1 MRKVL
6 AALGRNLAAGLRLA
20 LFMPVERAVFRISP
34 AQFVLLAVVSAAI
47 DVDADWVRAAHE
59 ARFSILGLHS
69 ELYAL
74 GLLVLTSAVLAGLRR
89 DAGLL
94 LAIPTVVLAAFPA
107 LQVASV
113 VPDLPNADPVMSDA
127 TREFLVAAFRVW
139 GAVLCMRAVYVC
151 VDPQRTHRRAW
162 ALSGGMLLAA
172 PLWFSYLPGLPDLL
186 GPLDPWWRESEV
198 PAGSEGSVNPASE
211 AALAAQQFLLDRAL
225 DDLEDERPGITDLY
239 FIGFAPD
246 ARRSGFA
253 ADVLRA
259 QNVMDGRWDT
269 RGRSIVLVNSPLTV
283 AQQPYATVTNLRE
296 TLLEIGDIIDPDDD
310 VVVVYL
316 AGTSGRDHALA
327 AVNPP
332 LDLVPLTPAGLRRLF
347 DAAGIRW
354 RIVVIS
360 TCNAG
365 AWIDAL
371 KDADT
376 EIIASSAA
384 DVESSGCDG
393 GNLPTAFG
401 EAFFGNAMA
410 HSDDL
415 GHAFDVARERLAARG
430 AAAPVM
436 WAGPEIA
443 EHLTTL
449 RRGER
454 GSRIVTGSALP
465 VRYR

>member
-1 MRKVL
+1 MRKVF

-20 LFMPVERAVFRISP
+20 FFMPVERAAFRISP
-34 AQFVLLAVVSAAI
+34 AQFVILAVVSAAI

-74 GLLVLTSAVLAGLRR
+74 GLLVLTSAVLAVLRR

-94 LAIPTVVLAAFPA
+94 LALPTVVLASFPA
-107 LQVASV
+107 LQIASV
-113 VPDLPNADPVMSDA
+113 IPDLPNADPAISDA
-127 TREFLVAAFRVW
+127 TREFLVAAFRAW
-139 GAVLCMRAVYVC
+139 AAVLCMRAVYVC
-151 VDPQRTHRRAW
+151 VDPQRTRRRAW
-162 ALSGGMLLAA
+162 AIGGGLLLAA
-172 PLWFSYLPGLPDLL
+172 PLWFPYLL
-186 GPLDPWWRESEV
+186 GPVDPWWRETDV
-198 PAGSEGSVNPASE
+198 PAGSAGAVNPASE
-211 AALAAQQFLLDRAL
+211 PALAAQQFLLDRAL
-225 DDLEDERPGITDLY
+225 DDLEEERPGITDLY
-239 FIGFAPD
+239 FVGFAPD
-246 ARRSGFA
+246 ARHSGFA

-259 QNVMDGRWDT
+259 QQVMDGHWDT
-269 RGRSIVLVNSPLTV
+269 RGRSIVLVNSPLTIG
-283 AQQPYATVTNLRE
+283 QQPYATVTNLRE

-310 VVVVYL
+310 VVMVYL
-316 AGTSGRDHALA
+316 AGSSGHDHALA

-332 LDLVPLTPAGLRRLF
+332 LELAPLTPAGLRRLF

-354 RIVVIS
+354 RIVVIA
-360 TCNAG
+360 TCSAG

-376 EIIASSAA
+376 EVIASSAA
-384 DVESSGCDG
+384 DAEGRGCEG
-393 GNLPTAFG
+393 GNSPSAFG
-401 EAFFGNAMA
+401 EAFFGKAMA
-410 HSDDL
+410 HGDDL
-415 GHAFDVARERLAARG
+415 GRALDVARERLAAHG

-436 WAGPEIA
+436 WAGSDIA

-454 GSRIVTGSALP
+454 ASRTVAGSALP